1 MIIFYIAFQVYSWT
15 DGTITMFTM
24 WGSLDFPIFFL
35 PSAWLLKKSL
45 RYSVVAAEARDQD
58 EAGPN
63 LQVFGTTCMLAG
75 SCLRCL
81 PLLLPGLHPYFTLF
95 CHAGASQAI
104 RMTKS

>member
-1 MIIFYIAFQVYSWT
+1 MIFFAILQVYGWT

-45 RYSVVAAEARDQD
+45 RYSVVAAETRYQE
-58 EAGPN
+58 EAGAN
-63 LQVFGTTCMLAG
+63 LQVFGTSCMLAG

-81 PLLLPGLHPYFTLF
+81 PLLLPGLHPHFTLF
-95 CHAGASQAI
+95 CHAGVAQPI
-104 RMTKS
+104 TVTKV